1 MNKTNW
7 SVKPC
12 SIVTDP
18 SIEYYIKQYS
28 FSVDLTA

>member
-18 SIEYYIKQYS
+18 CVEYFCENK
-28 FSVDLTA
+28 DAL